1 MLLRN
6 GLAMTQDTRTTSEQ
20 AAEKI
25 REVARYIDAHAESL
39 VGDLDGVYVLEGGLR
54 FSFALLHDQSIPTI
68 EVTKE
73 YIVYERQ
80 QP

>member
-1 MLLRN
+1 
-6 GLAMTQDTRTTSEQ
+6 MTQDTRTTSEQ
-20 AAEKI
+20 AAEKL
-25 REVARYIDAHAESL
+25 REVARYIDTHAESL

-54 FSFALLHDQSIPTI
+54 FSFVLLHDQSISTI
-68 EVTKE
+68 EVSKE

>member
-1 MLLRN
+1 MPRN

-20 AAEKI
+20 AAERL

-39 VGDLDGVYVLEGGLR
+39 VGDLDGVYVIEGGLR
-54 FSFALLHDQSIPTI
+54 FSFTLSHGQSIPTI
-68 EVTKE
+68 EVAKE